1 MRGELTDL
9 GAWLK
14 AAWEGM
20 RTGRPDLR
28 PDHATPQIQET
39 EGAINGRLRGG
50 QKQVQRGM
58 GNMELLLFAFAFFFY
73 FFILFSFGSTENLNP
88 EPSTWLAKYY

>member
-20 RTGRPDLR
+20 RTGRPDLT

-39 EGAINGRLRGG
+39 EGAINRRLRGG

-58 GNMELLLFAFAFFFY
+58 GNMELLLFAFF
-73 FFILFSFGSTENLNP
+73 
-88 EPSTWLAKYY
+88 

>member
-1 MRGELTDL
+1 MRAEGADL
-9 GAWLK
+9 CGWLK

-28 PDHATPQIQET
+28 PDYATPQIQET
-39 EGAINGRLRGG
+39 NRRLRGG

-58 GNMELLLFAFAFFFY
+58 GNVEMLLLAFDFFLNYYSFFFWQCRE
-73 FFILFSFGSTENLNP
+73 SNS